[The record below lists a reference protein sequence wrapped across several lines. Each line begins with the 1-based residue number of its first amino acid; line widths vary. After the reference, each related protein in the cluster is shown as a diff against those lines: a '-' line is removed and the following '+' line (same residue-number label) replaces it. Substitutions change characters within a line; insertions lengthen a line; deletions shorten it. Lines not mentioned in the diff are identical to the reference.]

1 MPYRFYERPVVSF
14 YQDSASKIFALVNI
28 ASGDR
33 SSPLAKYRGVS
44 AASKAKANRVY
55 GIIDTDVIRSDL
67 LTVATSTLTV
77 KDLIDSNLVEL
88 GGDKLT
94 TGPDINLAK
103 AKENLIKEM
112 VNKTKQ
118 GWYYPLT
125 RFAGYENV
133 SHLKSVGDYR
143 VINNFLYMSVYDPNF
158 SYGGG
163 SVCNAQTLGA
173 SESQL
178 YCLPYGVCME
188 ETSLTGTGGFVPA
201 GKGIQELTLG
211 AVNAENLDTT
221 VLLGIR
227 TLSERADDP
236 ILAYGGDDK
245 KTPLEYIGDSNPY
258 TNAVTENGDGTMAS
272 ILFKARF
279 ELKPT
284 QWYEGN

>member
-1 MPYRFYERPVVSF
+1 M
-14 YQDSASKIFALVNI
+14 
-28 ASGDR
+28 
-33 SSPLAKYRGVS
+33 
-44 AASKAKANRVY
+44 
-55 GIIDTDVIRSDL
+55 
-67 LTVATSTLTV
+67 LTVATTALTV
-77 KDLIDSNLVEL
+77 KDLSDTNLVEL
-88 GGDKLT
+88 GGNKLT
-94 TGPDINLAK
+94 VNASISLAT
-103 AKENLIKEM
+103 AKSNLIAEM

-188 ETSLTGTGGFVPA
+188 DTSLTGTGGFAPA

-211 AVNAENLDTT
+211 AVNADNLDTT
-221 VLLGIR
+221 VLLGVR
-227 TLSERADDP
+227 TLSERMEDP
-236 ILAYGGDDK
+236 RLAYGDPN
-245 KTPLEYIGDSNPY
+245 KTPLEYIGGSNPY
-258 TNAVTENGDGTMAS
+258 TNAVKENGDGTMAS